1 MERKKPQIFIDAC
14 GYSMTM
20 EAGTQHLGLTGR
32 PPKERRLIAQAARIC
47 AVIFIVLSII
57 LIIIGL
63 LPHDRIVVENREFTD
78 GFSYGYAID
87 ANVGD
92 IIIIDYEL
100 DGNDA
105 AFYLTYATSY
115 QQGNRDYI
123 LMREHAYNN
132 HFEHDVKKSG
142 HYWINFESNAVTDTN
157 PGLFNVKLSYRV
169 MSRYS
174 PTHVGF
180 GIISIIIA
188 VLMIILY
195 SRVRE
200 KPHILLAEECQPGH
214 IVYYERI

>member
-1 MERKKPQIFIDAC
+1 
-14 GYSMTM
+14 MTM
-20 EAGTQHLGLTGR
+20 EAGSPHVEPTHKHPGGH
-32 PPKERRLIAQAARIC
+32 KLIAQVARIC
-47 AVIFIVLSII
+47 AVIFIALSII

-78 GFSYGYAID
+78 GFSYGYAIE
-87 ANVGD
+87 ANKGD
-92 IIIIDYEL
+92 ILIIDYEL
-100 DGNDA
+100 EGNDA
-105 AFYLTYATSY
+105 AFYLTYTTSY

-132 HFEHDVKKSG
+132 HFELDVKKSG
-142 HYWINFESNAVTDTN
+142 LYWLNFESNAVTGSN
-157 PGLFNVKLSYRV
+157 PGIFSVKLSYRV

-174 PTHVGF
+174 LTYVGY
-180 GIISIIIA
+180 SIITLVIG

-214 IVYYERI
+214 IIYYERI